1 MGQFKPMVKMM
12 TTEPT
17 VELKLKK
24 GGTVKKADGGFM
36 PMQSGMPSDMPAR
49 MPARGGMM
57 PSARPA
63 KPSMAMRRKAM
74 AGRSMT
80 PPMVSAP
87 PMSATPA
94 MKKGGKADMS
104 QDKAMIKK
112 AFKQHDAQEHK
123 GGKGTSLKLKKGG
136 MMKGGMS
143 CATGG
148 VAMGQGGYKN
158 GGIIS
163 NEGKAST
170 STKMSTAKPDH
181 SPAKTG
187 DVKMGNGGGYKKG
200 GTAHMYAKGGSVMNY
215 VNGNVVGTPSGKTNT
230 TTGSV
235 TKSNAGGYKNGG
247 KIKGMMG
254 GGMAGD
260 MMMNDGMQGGYKKGG
275 ASKKYA
281 RGGEVVQDDGKAVE
295 MSQGRKKPSAP
306 VSITALSG
314 TFKKGGRVKKMA
326 GGGDSSDY
334 DPIYDREMA
343 RKGAEKASE
352 REENE
357 AMRDTILGAPRRL
370 LKGVKQMFNGTPP
383 SGSVT
388 KTEKSVTVTPSKKRG
403 GSVEC

>member
-24 GGTVKKADGGFM
+24 GGEVKKADGGFM

-74 AGRSMT
+74 MGRSMT
-80 PPMVSAP
+80 PPPVSPP

-94 MKKGGKADMS
+94 MKEGGESKSAHKAEMKAIKGVKSEIMSHASKPASKA
-104 QDKAMIKK
+104 
-112 AFKQHDAQEHK
+112 HK
-123 GGKGTSLKLKKGG
+123 GLK
-136 MMKGGMS
+136 S
-143 CATGG
+143 GG
-148 VAMGQGGYKN
+148 VVMGQGGYKK

-163 NEGKAST
+163 NEGQAAT
-170 STKMSTAKPDH
+170 STKMVTTKTDR

-187 DVKMGNGGGYKKG
+187 DVKMGNGGGYCG
-200 GTAHMYAKGGSVMNY
+200 GGSTRKYAKGGSVMNY
-215 VNGNVVGTPSGKTNT
+215 VEGNVVGTPAGKTNT
-230 TTGSV
+230 TTGDV
-235 TKSNAGGYKNGG
+235 AKSNG
-247 KIKGMMG
+247 
-254 GGMAGD
+254 
-260 MMMNDGMQGGYKKGG
+260 GGYKKGG
-275 ASKKYA
+275 ALKKYA

-295 MSQGRKKPSAP
+295 MPQGRKKPPAP

-314 TFKKGGRVKKMA
+314 AYKKGGKVKKMA
-326 GGGDSSDY
+326 DGGDTSGY
-334 DPIYDREMA
+334 DPVYEREMS

-370 LKGVKQMFNGTPP
+370 LGGVKRLFNGTPP

>member
-24 GGTVKKADGGFM
+24 GGMVKKADGGFM
-36 PMQSGMPSDMPAR
+36 PMQSTSPST

-74 AGRSMT
+74 MGKSMT
-80 PPMVSAP
+80 PPPVSAP

-94 MKKGGKADMS
+94 MKEGGKADMA

-112 AFKQHDAQEHK
+112 AMAQHDAQEHK
-123 GGKGTSLKLKKGG
+123 GGKGTTLKLKKGG
-136 MMKGGMS
+136 KM
-143 CATGG
+143 ATGG
-148 VAMGQGGYKN
+148 VVMGQSGYKN

-163 NEGKAST
+163 NEDQAAH
-170 STKMSTAKPDH
+170 STKMDTAKPDR

-200 GTAHMYAKGGSVMNY
+200 GATRKYAQGGSVMNY
-215 VNGNVVGTPSGKTNT
+215 VEGNVVGTPAGKTNT
-230 TTGSV
+230 TTGDV
-235 TKSNAGGYKNGG
+235 AKSNG
-247 KIKGMMG
+247 
-254 GGMAGD
+254 
-260 MMMNDGMQGGYKKGG
+260 GGYKKGG
-275 ASKKYA
+275 ALKKYA

-295 MSQGRKKPSAP
+295 MPQGRKKPSAP

-314 TFKKGGRVKKMA
+314 TFKKGGKVKKMA
-326 GGGDSSDY
+326 VGGESSDY
-334 DPIYDREMA
+334 DPVYDREMA

-370 LKGVKQMFNGTPP
+370 LGGVKRLFSGTPP

>member
-24 GGTVKKADGGFM
+24 GGSVKKADGGFM
-36 PMQSGMPSDMPAR
+36 PMQSGMPSDMSAR

-57 PSARPA
+57 PSVSPSR
-63 KPSMAMRRKAM
+63 PSMAMRRKAM
-74 AGRSMT
+74 AGRT

-87 PMSATPA
+87 PMTATPA

-112 AFKQHDAQEHK
+112 AFKQHDMQEHK
-123 GGKGTSLKLKKGG
+123 GGKGTSLKLKNGG
-136 MMKGGMS
+136 KM
-143 CATGG
+143 ATGG

-163 NEGKAST
+163 NEGQAST
-170 STKMSTAKPDH
+170 STKMNTSKPDN

-200 GTAHMYAKGGSVMNY
+200 GATHMYAKGGSVMNY
-215 VNGNVVGTPSGKTNT
+215 VDGNVVGTPAGKTNT
-230 TTGSV
+230 TTGGV
-235 TKSNAGGYKNGG
+235 AKSNG
-247 KIKGMMG
+247 
-254 GGMAGD
+254 
-260 MMMNDGMQGGYKKGG
+260 GGYKKGG
-275 ASKKYA
+275 ALKKYA

-295 MSQGRKKPSAP
+295 MPQGRKKPSAP

-334 DPIYDREMA
+334 DPTYDREMA

-352 REENE
+352 REDNE

-370 LKGVKQMFNGTPP
+370 LGGVKKLFGGTPP

>member
-1 MGQFKPMVKMM
+1 
-12 TTEPT
+12 
-17 VELKLKK
+17 
-24 GGTVKKADGGFM
+24 
-36 PMQSGMPSDMPAR
+36 
-49 MPARGGMM
+49 
-57 PSARPA
+57 
-63 KPSMAMRRKAM
+63 
-74 AGRSMT
+74 
-80 PPMVSAP
+80 
-87 PMSATPA
+87 
-94 MKKGGKADMS
+94 
-104 QDKAMIKK
+104 
-112 AFKQHDAQEHK
+112 
-123 GGKGTSLKLKKGG
+123 

-215 VNGNVVGTPSGKTNT
+215 VDGNVVGTPAGKTNT
-230 TTGSV
+230 TTGGV
-235 TKSNAGGYKNGG
+235 AKSNAGGYK
-247 KIKGMMG
+247 
-254 GGMAGD
+254 
-260 MMMNDGMQGGYKKGG
+260 KGG
-275 ASKKYA
+275 ALKKYA

-295 MSQGRKKPSAP
+295 MPQGRKKPSAP

-352 REENE
+352 REDNE